1 MDFEKLLNPL
11 GECFNPPFEEYLFS
25 STFFALGQDIVHKG
39 AVMMS
44 LTCSDQTVLKLLL
57 FFSTLLSSQRFI
69 KLKFKSV
76 SSVN

>member
-44 LTCSDQTVLKLLL
+44 LTCSDQTVIYPPELLL
-57 FFSTLLSSQRFI
+57 KCGPCWTVFS
-69 KLKFKSV
+69 V
-76 SSVN
+76 EP